1 MYPSGRSERMK
12 FSEKM
17 AEIETIVGRL
27 EKEAL
32 PLEEALALFEKGA
45 ARIRE
50 CQASLREAKQR
61 VALLSSDGKEVPFSD
76 GAANEEDGE

>member
-1 MYPSGRSERMK
+1 MK

-17 AEIETIVGRL
+17 AEIENIVGRL

-32 PLEEALALFEKGA
+32 PLEEALALFEKGV

-50 CQASLREAKQR
+50 CQTYLREAKQR
-61 VALLSSDGKEVPFSD
+61 VTLLSSEGKEVPFPD
-76 GAANEEDGE
+76 RTENEENGK

>member
-1 MYPSGRSERMK
+1 MK

-32 PLEEALALFEKGA
+32 PLEEALALFEKGV

-50 CQASLREAKQR
+50 CQAYLREAKQK
-61 VALLSSDGKEVPFSD
+61 VALLSSEGKEVLCPD
-76 GAANEEDGE
+76 GAVKEGDGE

>member
-1 MYPSGRSERMK
+1 MK

-17 AEIETIVGRL
+17 AEIENIVGRL

-32 PLEEALALFEKGA
+32 PLEEALSLFEKGV

-50 CQASLREAKQR
+50 CQAYLREAKQK
-61 VALLSSDGKEVPFSD
+61 VALLSSEGKEVLFPD
-76 GAANEEDGE
+76 GAVKEGDGE